1 MEATKSPAM
10 ESTEAAAAVSAAMKS
25 AEPATERRRV
35 IGSNG
40 EADDDRRAGQQHARQ
55 VLPVPNSAG
64 HRRSP
69 DYLGFALATAGKNG
83 IFSVPGGRS
92 GVNTG
97 SAILGAKFQSVK
109 VAVNCG
115 WPGCVL

>member
-55 VLPVPNSAG
+55 VLPVPNPLVIDVLPTTWGS
-64 HRRSP
+64 RLQR
-69 DYLGFALATAGKNG
+69 LA
-83 IFSVPGGRS
+83 R
-92 GVNTG
+92 TG
-97 SAILGAKFQSVK
+97 SFPFPAAGPA
-109 VAVNCG
+109 
-115 WPGCVL
+115 